1 MRQLS
6 PRQTECMRLVAA
18 GLTSREI
25 AVKLGIAKG
34 TADNY
39 ISSARMALG
48 AKRRADAIALMREQ
62 GLL

>member
-1 MRQLS
+1 M
-6 PRQTECMRLVAA
+6 ECMRLVAA

-48 AKRRADAIALMREQ
+48 AKRRADAIALMRER